1 MLKFIRKHRS
11 TICVA
16 ALAAISFCLQAW
28 YRASNE
34 GWLFA
39 LSIVAVV
46 LAALV
51 VPIFKHFDDKADKR
65 ELDAY
70 KEQVADALEPLL
82 QQLVKVSEAEPGHR
96 KHTQLSGLVRVAIE
110 SARHVAGQRRLRA
123 TYYRIRPADARK
135 NERFSP
141 EGHTGRGTKPK
152 TVFSRGTANGNFVF
166 KKMEDNEPIFV
177 GDVDKCDLPGWKARS
192 RDYKTFISVPVRGES
207 RVYGMLTVDA
217 PTVGELTEYDESF
230 IKCVGLLLASGIAM
244 VNPN

>member
-1 MLKFIRKHRS
+1 M
-11 TICVA
+11 A
-16 ALAAISFCLQAW
+16 GISFWLQSW
-28 YRASNE
+28 YRASNAE
-34 GWLFA
+34 WLFH
-39 LSIVAVV
+39 LSIATVV
-46 LAALV
+46 LATLV
-51 VPIFKHFDDKADKR
+51 VPIFKHLDDKADKR

-82 QQLVKVSEAEPGHR
+82 QQLVKVSEAEAGPK
-96 KHTQLSGLVRVAIE
+96 KHQQLSGLVRVAIE

-123 TYYRIRPADARK
+123 TYYRVRPADARK
-135 NERFSP
+135 SERFSP

-152 TVFSRGTANGNFVF
+152 TVFSKGTANGNYVF
-166 KKMEDNEPIFV
+166 KKMNDNEPIFER
-177 GDVDKCDLPGWKARS
+177 DVDKCDLPGWKPRA

-217 PTVGELTEYDESF
+217 PMVGELTEYDESF